1 MLGVLG
7 LAVLLVVVVDRLY
20 GHSSLAFGAA
30 IGMLLIANGPMLR
43 FNCERC
49 GKNTFFRG
57 MIVVPW
63 PNRVCTRCGL
73 DLGSQAS

>member
-1 MLGVLG
+1 M
-7 LAVLLVVVVDRLY
+7 LAVVLVAVVDQVY
-20 GHSSLAFGAA
+20 GHSSIAFAAA
-30 IGMLLIANGPMLR
+30 IGMLLIANAPMLR
-43 FNCERC
+43 FNCGRC

-57 MIVVPW
+57 VIVVPW